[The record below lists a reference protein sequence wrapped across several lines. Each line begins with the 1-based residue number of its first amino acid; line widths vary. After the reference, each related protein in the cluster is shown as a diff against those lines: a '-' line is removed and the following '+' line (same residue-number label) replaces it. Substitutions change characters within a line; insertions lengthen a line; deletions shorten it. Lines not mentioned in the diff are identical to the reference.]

1 MIRMHF
7 SQTQLYKDCWFILV
21 LLFIIVASL
30 AYLRSYQERTYQVNF
45 CCEILVHV
53 FFKTYIRL
61 CSLIFGR
68 STHDPSC
75 FGSSEAVSEAE
86 AWKKQVGKQ
95 PGHAELMGSRF
106 QEPVRKRRSW
116 KTHGFENASFDILQR
131 YPHTPY
137 NLRVEFP
144 HFFSRECVEAC
155 RPCPRTARER
165 KHCRKKCSCR
175 QPPADSVQKVG
186 VHHQFMTFFVRQ
198 HWGFPEF
205 HGKENPEPG
214 NIPPPNNKA

>member
-1 MIRMHF
+1 MERARAQLFPHQSGSLGASSVLRSGPVSNYSAHSMIKMIRMHF

-95 PGHAELMGSRF
+95 PGHA
-106 QEPVRKRRSW
+106 
-116 KTHGFENASFDILQR
+116 N
-131 YPHTPY
+131 
-137 NLRVEFP
+137 
-144 HFFSRECVEAC
+144 
-155 RPCPRTARER
+155 
-165 KHCRKKCSCR
+165 
-175 QPPADSVQKVG
+175 
-186 VHHQFMTFFVRQ
+186 
-198 HWGFPEF
+198 
-205 HGKENPEPG
+205 
-214 NIPPPNNKA
+214 